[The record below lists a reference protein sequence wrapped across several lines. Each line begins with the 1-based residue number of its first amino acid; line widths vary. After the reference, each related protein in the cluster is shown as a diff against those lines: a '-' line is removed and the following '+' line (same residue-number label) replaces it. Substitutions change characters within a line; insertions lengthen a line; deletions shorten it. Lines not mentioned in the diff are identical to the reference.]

1 MAASFASGAAS
12 GTTEVHG
19 MPSRRACQA
28 TPWAMFPALA
38 VYTPFDRRSGS
49 AMAIA
54 LPEPRILND
63 PTGCT
68 FSSFRRMLAGASSTF
83 SAIRGVRRT
92 HGEIRARAASISS
105 NEGPRIPPSA
115 IVATAAG
122 QLHPDPATV
131 LKRPAIHHVGRG
143 QVLHGQS
150 HSPEDRDVLLV
161 LPAGDGSGQH
171 LADLPDDVVVAHGAL

>member
-1 MAASFASGAAS
+1 MAASFASGAPS

-54 LPEPRILND
+54 LPAPRILND
-63 PTGCT
+63 PTCCT
-68 FSSFRRMLAGASSTF
+68 FSSLKRMVAWASSTF
-83 SAIRGVRRT
+83 RAIRAVRST
-92 HGEIRARAASISS
+92 HGAIRVRAASISP
-105 NEGPRIPPSA
+105 NDGARTPPSA
-115 IVATAAG
+115 IVATVAG
-122 QLHPDPATV
+122 QLHSDPAAV
-131 LKRPAIHHVGRG
+131 LEGPAIHDVGRG

-150 HSPEDRDVLLV
+150 HPPEDRDLLLA
-161 LPAGDGSGQH
+161 LPA
-171 LADLPDDVVVAHGAL
+171 

>member
-19 MPSRRACQA
+19 MPSRRAWHA
-28 TPWAMFPALA
+28 TPWAMLPALA

-49 AMAIA
+49 AMAMA

-68 FSSFRRMLAGASSTF
+68 FSSFSRMLAGASSMF
-83 SAIRGVRRT
+83 SAIRGVRST
-92 HGEIRARAASISS
+92 HGAIRARAASISS
-105 NEGPRIPPSA
+105 SEGPRIPPSA
-115 IVATAAG
+115 IVDALAG
-122 QLHPDPATV
+122 QLHPDPPAV
-131 LKRPAIHHVGRG
+131 PERPAIHHVGRG

-150 HSPEDRDVLLV
+150 HRPEDRDLLV
-161 LPAGDGSGQH
+161 SLPAGNGSSQH
-171 LADLPDDVVVAHGAL
+171 LADLP